1 MQLPRA
7 YDNFICMQEV
17 TETQSQVRTNPS
29 VVRKFDTKIP
39 SKKNLTLGII
49 SILVVLAGIGTGYL
63 LSGVKRNVPKIGT
76 SGEIKNTQDEAGI
89 KDVSGYETTDGVLEE
104 GGIGG
109 EGTYHLVRGS
119 GPSQYAYLTSSV
131 IDMSPFVGEK
141 VQIWGNTISG
151 KKAGWL
157 LDVVKIKTVD

>member
-1 MQLPRA
+1 
-7 YDNFICMQEV
+7 MQEV
-17 TETQSQVRTNPS
+17 NGTESQANPS
-29 VVRKFDTKIP
+29 VLRKFDTKVP
-39 SKKNLTLGII
+39 NKKNLILGII

-63 LSGVKRNVPKIGT
+63 ISGIKKTVPEIGT
-76 SGEIKNTQDEAGI
+76 TGEIKNTQDEAGI
-89 KDVSGYETTDGVLEE
+89 NDVSEYETTDGILEE

-157 LDVVKIKTVD
+157 LDVVKIKKVD